1 MGELSSQ
8 SLSSNLIFHWWFGKV
23 CVQPRI
29 TSSDRP
35 SRQRPAGFSQGS
47 GGRPQGLSLY
57 FSSAV
62 AEMQGSGPE
71 WVLQTMSRSPPD
83 AISASSLQ
91 LSEGTLGAFEWKS
104 CREDIPQHPSEAP
117 VPLRDQWLLRNPSLS
132 FFLNIILFLYV
143 CDGPWLLLRLFSSC
157 GGQGPLHICSA
168 QASPCSGFSCCGARA
183 LGHTDF
189 RSCGTRAQWSQFP
202 GSRAQD
208 QQSWCTG

>member
-1 MGELSSQ
+1 MFSQESHRAIGPLANGLLGFLKEAGGGPRGFRCTFPLQLLRCRVRDRNGCCRPCPALPQMLSQPLHS
-8 SLSSNLIFHWWFGKV
+8 SFRRGPSEPLSGRAAERTSPSIPLRLQCL
-23 CVQPRI
+23 CVI
-29 TSSDRP
+29 N
-35 SRQRPAGFSQGS
+35 GFSGI
-47 GGRPQGLSLY
+47 RLSL
-57 FSSAV
+57 
-62 AEMQGSGPE
+62 
-71 WVLQTMSRSPPD
+71 
-83 AISASSLQ
+83 
-91 LSEGTLGAFEWKS
+91 
-104 CREDIPQHPSEAP
+104 
-117 VPLRDQWLLRNPSLS
+117 

-202 GSRAQD
+202 GSRAQA